1 MSYLDSELVPGETVV
16 YRARLHWLLY
26 APVLLPLTGLVVSL
40 VADSHPVAIF
50 FLILTALVAGIAHI
64 AYRSSEFGVTTK
76 RVIIKTGWLKRRT
89 LEMLLSKIENVGVD
103 QGLAARLFGY
113 GSITVTGTGGTHENF
128 HNIARPLE
136 FRKQVQG
143 QIAMLEGRRDRD
155 GEPSLSSPAA
165 PGRAERECPFCAER
179 ILAKAKLC
187 RFCGREVEPL
197 TPG

>member
-16 YRARLHWLLY
+16 YRARPHWRLY
-26 APVLLPLTGLVVSL
+26 LPALLPLTGLIVSL
-40 VADSHPVAIF
+40 VSDSRPIAIF
-50 FLILTALVAGIAHI
+50 FLILTALVAAIAHI

-128 HNIARPLE
+128 RNIARPLE

-143 QIAMLEGRRDRD
+143 QIAMLEGR
-155 GEPSLSSPAA
+155 GGHEGGLSPAGIA
-165 PGRAERECPFCAER
+165 TPGREERECPFCAEH

-197 TPG
+197 ATT